1 MSDSPLHFLRAGPPP
16 PKVCLLPDALFFTR
30 AIPIAAETPAAD
42 VASQV
47 ELALESLAPFPV
59 AQLYYGY
66 YHPPGASAALVFAAY
81 RRRVTAEQTD
91 FWNEADLVLPTFA
104 ALLGA
109 PLAAGTSLI
118 LTHSD
123 SLTALHAAAEGPVQI
138 FTTPLAPATDDV
150 PANEAALAAAKVE
163 LLRVVGGST
172 NVLDLATLPVAQ
184 AAARDGDFTFVAG
197 EITSRL
203 PAVIAADLDVRD
215 KAALLAR
222 RRGFAR
228 DVMFWRVAVACVLAL
243 LFMGLGEISLGAA
256 RATWQKVRLTQLSA
270 QRPTVEKIMNA
281 QALATRIEDLSTK
294 RLLPMEMISVVA
306 AKIPGTIR
314 FSRVVTDA
322 KDLERV
328 TIDARTDNSGEITLF
343 KTALEALPEVAHA
356 EISSQRN
363 APGSP
368 TTTFTLTTT
377 FKAGAVKP
385 AATAA
390 P

>member
-16 PKVCLLPDALFFTR
+16 PKICLLPDALFFTR
-30 AIPIAAETPAAD
+30 EVSVTADAPAAD
-42 VASQV
+42 VAALV
-47 ELALESLAPFPV
+47 ELALESLAPFPI

-66 YHPPGASAALVFAAY
+66 YHPSGATAALVFAAY

-91 FWNEADLVLPTFA
+91 LWHEADLVLPTFA

-109 PLAAGTSLI
+109 PLAPGTTLI
-118 LTHSD
+118 LTHPE

-138 FTTPLAPATDDV
+138 FTTPLAPTTDEL
-150 PANEAALAAAKVE
+150 PANEAALAAAKAD
-163 LLRVVGGST
+163 LLRRVGGST
-172 NVLDLATLPVAQ
+172 TVLDLATLPVAQ
-184 AAARDGDFTFVAG
+184 AVASDGNFTFVAG
-197 EITSRL
+197 ELSSRL
-203 PAVIAADLDVRD
+203 PAAIAANLDVRD
-215 KAALLAR
+215 KAALVAR
-222 RRGFAR
+222 RRTLAR
-228 DVMFWRVAVACVLAL
+228 DVIFWRVAVGCVLAL
-243 LFMGLGEISLGAA
+243 VLMGLGEIALSAG
-256 RATWQKVRLTQLSA
+256 RATWQKVRLVQLAA
-270 QRPTVEKIMNA
+270 QRPTVEKIMTA
-281 QALATRIEDLSTK
+281 QAIATRIEDLSTK

-306 AKIPGTIR
+306 AKIPGVIR

-343 KTALEALPEVAHA
+343 KTAIEALPEVAHA
-356 EISSQRN
+356 EIGAQRN

-385 AATAA
+385 AVTAA

>member
-1 MSDSPLHFLRAGPPP
+1 M
-16 PKVCLLPDALFFTR
+16 
-30 AIPIAAETPAAD
+30 
-42 VASQV
+42 
-47 ELALESLAPFPV
+47 
-59 AQLYYGY
+59 
-66 YHPPGASAALVFAAY
+66 
-81 RRRVTAEQTD
+81 
-91 FWNEADLVLPTFA
+91 
-104 ALLGA
+104 
-109 PLAAGTSLI
+109 
-118 LTHSD
+118 
-123 SLTALHAAAEGPVQI
+123 QI

-150 PANEAALAAAKVE
+150 SANEAALAAAKAE
-163 LLRVVGGST
+163 LLRMVGGSIS
-172 NVLDLATLPVAQ
+172 VLDLASLPVAQ

-203 PAVIAADLDVRD
+203 PAAIAADLDVRD

-228 DVMFWRVAVACVLAL
+228 DVMFWRVAVGCVLAL

-256 RATWQKVRLTQLSA
+256 RATWQKVRLAQLSA

-328 TIDARTDNSGEITLF
+328 SIDARTDNSGEITLF
-343 KTALEALPEVAHA
+343 KTALEALPEVSLA